1 MKYKVEIEK
10 ISYVYV
16 IVDAEDG
23 DEAFEY
29 AESNVE
35 SLFNVGTESGPDAYN
50 VFDEILEAS

>member
-1 MKYKVEIEK
+1 VQYRVTIEK

-23 DEAFEY
+23 DEAFDY

-35 SLFNVGTESGPDAYN
+35 SLFSQGVESGPDAYN
-50 VFDEILEAS
+50 VFDEILEV

>member
-16 IVDAEDG
+16 VVDAKDG
-23 DEAFEY
+23 DEAFDY

-35 SLFNVGTESGPDAYN
+35 RLFNEGIESGPDAYN
-50 VFDEILEAS
+50 VFDEILEA

>member
-1 MKYKVEIEK
+1 MQYRVTIEK

-23 DEAFEY
+23 DEAFDY

-35 SLFNVGTESGPDAYN
+35 SLFSQGVESGPDAYN
-50 VFDEILEAS
+50 VFDEILEV

>member
-10 ISYVYV
+10 ISYAYV

-23 DEAFEY
+23 DEAFDY

-35 SLFNVGTESGPDAYN
+35 SLFNEGVESVPDVYN
-50 VFDEILEAS
+50 VFDEILEA

>member
-23 DEAFEY
+23 DDAFGY
-29 AESNVE
+29 AEANAE
-35 SLFNVGTESGPDAYN
+35 FLFGEGIESGPDAYN
-50 VFDEILEAS
+50 VFDEIDEVV

>member
-16 IVDAEDG
+16 IIDAEDG
-23 DEAFEY
+23 DEAFDY

-50 VFDEILEAS
+50 VFDEIEEI